1 MSSSSLIRTLAL
13 GDKNKPYVAIL
24 HPNFLKTSSIT
35 VAKPI
40 FFPTPLQ
47 WGCIY
52 ATSLFIGCIKNIII
66 LLTTFSLYF
75 DSPSSHYSFFPFL
88 LSPTPLRPSHF
99 SIFVSSL
106 FISLFS
112 ISHSSLSI
120 SLILFSLSRS
130 PSLRISDCWF
140 GSGVLVME
148 LNQWPYLVVAD
159 WRGSRGLWALGL
171 IDVSGFWRSVL
182 GHGIWLDVVGGDSM
196 VGLAVAMGVDLDG
209 CLWFCGYWNFV

>member
-40 FFPTPLQ
+40 FFSHP
-47 WGCIY
+47 
-52 ATSLFIGCIKNIII
+52 ATMRLHICYLIVHRLYKKYYYFINYFFSLLWLSLISLF
-66 LLTTFSLYF
+66 
-75 DSPSSHYSFFPFL
+75 FFPFL
-88 LSPTPLRPSHF
+88 SFSHSSLSHF
-99 SIFVSSL
+99 SISVSSL
-106 FISLFS
+106 SISLFS

-130 PSLRISDCWF
+130 PSLWISDCWF
-140 GSGVLVME
+140 DSGVLVE
-148 LNQWPYLVVAD
+148 LNQWPCLVVANR
-159 WRGSRGLWALGL
+159 RGSHGLWALGL
-171 IDVSGFWRSVL
+171 INVSGFWRSVL
-182 GHGIWLDVVGGDSM
+182 GHGIWLEVVGGDSM

-209 CLWFCGYWNFV
+209 CLWFYGYWNFV